1 MEGRVTAFDER
12 RGLGTIAGADG
23 REYPFHCTQIAD
35 GSRTI
40 ARETLVTFETTPG
53 HLGRIEATA
62 IAPAE
67 GEV

>member
-1 MEGRVTAFDER
+1 MEGRVTVFDER
-12 RGLGTIAGADG
+12 RGLGTITGADG

-40 ARETLVTFETTPG
+40 ARDAKVSFETMAG

-62 IAPAE
+62 IVVTP
-67 GEV
+67 